1 MRTVILVLVLGLGAC
16 GPLGNGALNEQEV
29 ITSMIL
35 TFTPPS
41 GPAVAAEFDD
51 PDGDGGELPTV
62 QPIVLAPGDYTL
74 TLRLQNRF
82 EDPPEEITDEVRDE
96 SDAHLFLFT
105 GSAVAPGGP
114 LTQRY
119 TDTDI
124 NGLPVGLENAVTAR
138 AGAGTLVVTLRHM
151 PPELPP
157 VKAADTVQQA
167 QDDGIDALGGSTD
180 ATVAF
185 TVTVQ

>member
-1 MRTVILVLVLGLGAC
+1 MRMLMMACLLSAC

-35 TFTPPS
+35 TFTPTGG
-41 GPAVAAEFDD
+41 GPPITAEFDD

-62 QPIVLAPGDYTL
+62 QPIALAPGDFTM
-74 TLRLQNRF
+74 TVRLQNRF

-96 SDAHLFLFT
+96 SDVHLFLFT
-105 GSAVAPGGP
+105 GNAVAPGGP
-114 LTQRY
+114 ITQTY
-119 TDTDI
+119 ADTDL
-124 NGLPVGLENAVTAR
+124 NGLPIGLSNHITAR
-138 AGAGTLVVTLRHM
+138 AGTGTLVVTLRHM

-157 VKAADTVQQA
+157 VKAADTVDQA
-167 QDDGIDALGGSTD
+167 REAGIDSLGGATD

-185 TVTVQ
+185 MVTVQ

>member
-1 MRTVILVLVLGLGAC
+1 MRALAILSLSLSAC

-35 TFTPPS
+35 TFTPAGGGAPIT
-41 GPAVAAEFDD
+41 AEFDD

-62 QPIVLAPGDYTL
+62 QPIALAPGEYAL
-74 TLRLQNRF
+74 TVRLQNRF

-96 SDAHLFLFT
+96 ADEHLFLFT
-105 GSAVAPGGP
+105 GSATAPGGP
-114 LTQRY
+114 ITQRY
-119 TDTDI
+119 ADQDA
-124 NGLPVGLENAVTAR
+124 NGLPIGLESTVTAR
-138 AGAGTLVVTLRHM
+138 SGAGSLVVTLRHM

-157 VKAADTVQQA
+157 VKATDTVDQA
-167 QDDGIDALGGSTD
+167 RDLGIDSLGGTTD

-185 TVTVQ
+185 MVTVP

>member
-1 MRTVILVLVLGLGAC
+1 MRALILLSLLGAC

-35 TFTPPS
+35 TFTPPT
-41 GPAVAAEFDD
+41 GPAVTAELDD
-51 PDGDGGELPTV
+51 PDGDGGEVPTV
-62 QPIVLAPGDYTL
+62 QPIVLVPGDYTL
-74 TLRLQNRF
+74 TVRLQNRLA
-82 EDPPEEITDEVRDE
+82 DPPEEVTDEVRDE

-114 LTQRY
+114 ITQRY
-119 TDTDI
+119 ADSDA
-124 NGLPVGLENAVTAR
+124 NGLPIGLENTITAR
-138 AGAGTLVVTLRHM
+138 SGAGTLVVTLRHM

-167 QDDGIDALGGSTD
+167 QDSGIDSLGGSTD

-185 TVTVQ
+185 MVTVQ